1 MTSDVINIY
10 LAGPRGFCA
19 GVERAILMVEEA
31 IKKYGGPIYVR
42 HEIVHNKYVV
52 EDLKAKG
59 AVFIDELDEIDDYT
73 RPVIFSAHGV
83 PKSVPKEAKNLHL
96 LFFDATCPLVSKIH
110 REVENFERLHVPII
124 LIGHRNHPEVI
135 GTMGQI
141 QTPIHLIE
149 KEEDLN
155 NLPFTRNQ
163 KIAYVTQTTLSVDDT
178 ESIIKAI
185 KNQFTNVIEP
195 RKNDICYATSN
206 RQNAIKKIA
215 SHCDLFI
222 VIGSHNSSNSLR
234 LVEVAKQ
241 YGAKESI
248 LIENAE
254 RFNLSKFNN
263 VNNIGLTASAS
274 APEILVQNFIQIMQK
289 KYKINLHESDFTP
302 ENVNFKIPQQLKT
315 VN

>member
-1 MTSDVINIY
+1 MTPDLINIY

-59 AVFIDELDEIDDYT
+59 AIFIDELDEIDDCT

-83 PKSVPKEAKNLHL
+83 PKSVPKEAQNLNL

-110 REVENFERLHVPII
+110 REVENFERLDVPII
-124 LIGHRNHPEVI
+124 LVGHHNHPEVI

-141 QTPIHLIE
+141 QSPIYLIE

-155 NLPFTRNQ
+155 NLPIKINQ

-178 ESIIKAI
+178 QSIIKAI
-185 KNQFTNVIEP
+185 KKKFTNVIEP

-215 SHCDLFI
+215 SYCDLFI

-248 LIENAE
+248 LIENVE
-254 RFNLSKFNN
+254 IFNTNKIIN

-274 APEILVQNFIQIMQK
+274 APEILVQNFIQIMRK

-315 VN
+315 VI